1 MGIPFLH
8 RIRERYGLKLAVAFT
23 AVLLLTVGVGT
34 VVSADASAQL
44 RDDVE
49 GHMVETADG
58 RADRLDTWLTGV
70 TTQARVASDH
80 PALRSGDR
88 ETVTAYLDELASD
101 ERAPPGVVATHYV
114 DADSGEIVTSSN
126 ADLVGVDAR
135 AQGAPFAQE
144 GVSFAGTSD
153 VLVTDPFR
161 PSVVDFTTV
170 AVATPVDG
178 RSDRLLVYMVNFEQR
193 VEAFAGGASDSDTV
207 VVGSDG
213 TIIAHP
219 NTDLIGSP
227 VAETST
233 VVPASTFEGATFQET
248 DGEAVA
254 AAPMATTDWA
264 VVVSQPATAAFAV
277 QRSIVS
283 GIVGL
288 ILVAVVSL
296 ALIGVTIGS
305 RTTLSLRR
313 LSGKAEAMADGDL
326 DVDLTTGRTDEIGDL
341 YRSFDAMRDS
351 LRERITEAEEA
362 LADAEAA
369 RTEAEDARAEAEAA
383 RTEAARTN
391 ERLERTAEAYGDV
404 MQDVADGDFTRRID
418 VDDATG
424 AMATIGTAFNEMVSS
439 IESTIEEVKA
449 FGADV
454 ANAAEAVDRN
464 ATDVMAAGEAMNDSV
479 AEIADGARTQTESLQ
494 DMTGEVND
502 LSASA
507 EEIAATVDTVADT
520 SERAA
525 DAGADGRAAAEAAVE
540 ELDGIEETT
549 EYTQT
554 EVEALKDEMAE
565 IGEIVDVI
573 SDIAEQ
579 TNLLALNASIE
590 AAHANGEAGDADGFA
605 VVADEV
611 KNLAEETKESA
622 SEIEARIESV
632 RERTE
637 QVVEGTQETNQ
648 RVTEGV
654 ETVEGAIDALERIAD
669 YVEDIDASIQ
679 GIADA
684 TDGQADSTE
693 RVVESLD
700 EVAAISKQ
708 TAEQATDVTETA
720 DRQERTI
727 AEVDDAADELTRRA
741 ARLREQLADFD
752 VGGTDSTSTTTAVA
766 GGRADALG
774 DGGRDTG
781 GI

>member
-1 MGIPFLH
+1 MGIPLLD
-8 RIRERYGLKLAVAFT
+8 RVRERYGLKLAAAFVA
-23 AVLLLTVGVGT
+23 ALLLTVAVGA

-49 GHMVETADG
+49 RNMVDTSEQ
-58 RADRLDTWLTGV
+58 RAERLDAWLSGV

-80 PALRSGDR
+80 PALRSDDR
-88 ETVTAYLDELASD
+88 SAVTGYLDELASD
-101 ERAPPGVVATHYV
+101 DRAPDGVVAVHYV
-114 DADSGEIVTSSN
+114 DADTGELVTSSN
-126 ADLVGVDAR
+126 DGMIGVDAR
-135 AQGAPFAQE
+135 SQGAPFAQAD
-144 GVSFAGTSD
+144 VSFQGTED

-161 PSVVDFTTV
+161 PDVVDFTTV

-178 RSDRLLVYMVNFEQR
+178 RSDRLLVYMVNFERQ
-193 VEAFAGGASDSDTV
+193 VSGFAQQTEHGETI
-207 VVGSDG
+207 VVGEGG
-213 TIIAHP
+213 TVIAHP
-219 NTDLIGSP
+219 NTALIGS
-227 VAETST
+227 AAADLST
-233 VVPASTFEGATFQET
+233 TIPEGTFAGATFAQA
-248 DGEAVA
+248 DDEAVA
-254 AAPMATTDWA
+254 AAPMETTDWA
-264 VVVSQPATAAFAV
+264 VVVSQPAAEAFALQKQV
-277 QRSIVS
+277 VS

-288 ILVAVVSL
+288 LLVAVVSL
-296 ALIGVTIGS
+296 SLIGVTIGS

-313 LSGKAEAMADGDL
+313 LSGKAEAMATGDL
-326 DVDLTTGRTDEIGDL
+326 DVDLTTGRTDEIGQL
-341 YRSFDAMRDS
+341 YWSFDQMRAS
-351 LRERITEAEEA
+351 LRERIDEV
-362 LADAEAA
+362 EAA
-369 RTEAEDARAEAEAA
+369 LDEAEDARAEAEAA
-383 RTEAARTN
+383 RAEATRTN
-391 ERLERTAEAYGDV
+391 ERLERTAETYGQV

-418 VDDATG
+418 VSDEND
-424 AMATIGTAFNEMVSS
+424 AMATIGVAFNDMVSS
-439 IESTIEEVKA
+439 IESTIREVKT
-449 FGADV
+449 FGAEV
-454 ANAAEAVDRN
+454 AAAAEAVDRN
-464 ATDVMAAGEAMNDSV
+464 AAEVTAASEEMNESV

-525 DAGADGRAAAEAAVE
+525 EAGADGRAAAEAAVE

-637 QVVEGTQETNQ
+637 QVVSGTQETGQ
-648 RVTEGV
+648 RVAEGV
-654 ETVEGAIDALERIAD
+654 DTVEGAIDALEQIAD
-669 YVEDIDASIQ
+669 YVEEIDTSIQ

-708 TAEQATDVTETA
+708 TAEEATDVTDTA
-720 DRQERTI
+720 SRQERTL

-741 ARLREQLADFD
+741 AQLREQLADFEVESSGPD
-752 VGGTDSTSTTTAVA
+752 ATATGTQSA
-766 GGRADALG
+766 GAIG
-774 DGGRDTG
+774 DGGYEEG
-781 GI
+781 GR

>member
-1 MGIPFLH
+1 MAIPFLH
-8 RIRERYGLKLAVAFT
+8 RVRERYGLKLAVAFT

-49 GHMVETADG
+49 SHMVQTADG
-58 RADRLDTWLTGV
+58 QADRLDTWLTGV
-70 TTQARVASDH
+70 TTQARVAADH

-88 ETVTAYLDELASD
+88 ATVTAYLDDLASD
-101 ERAPPGVVATHYV
+101 DRAPPGVVATHYV
-114 DADSGEIVTSSN
+114 DADTGEIVTSSN
-126 ADLVGVDAR
+126 EDLVGVDAR

-144 GVSFAGTSD
+144 SVSFDGPSD

-170 AVATPVDG
+170 AVATPVEG
-178 RSDRLLVYMVNFEQR
+178 RSDRLLVYMVNFDRQ
-193 VEAFAGGASDSDTV
+193 VGAFAGSDGESETV
-207 VVGSDG
+207 VVGADG

-219 NTDLIGSP
+219 DADLIGSS
-227 VAETST
+227 AEETST
-233 VVPASTFEGATFQET
+233 TVPGGAFDEPTFQQT
-248 DGEAVA
+248 DGDAVA
-254 AAPMATTDWA
+254 AAPMETETTDWA

-277 QRSIVS
+277 QHAVVS

-326 DVDLTTGRTDEIGDL
+326 DVDLTTGRTDEIGQL
-341 YRSFDAMRDS
+341 YRAFDGMRAS
-351 LRERITEAEEA
+351 LRERITETEEA
-362 LADAEAA
+362 LA
-369 RTEAEDARAEAEAA
+369 EAEQARAEAEEA
-383 RTEAARTN
+383 RAEAARSN
-391 ERLERTAEAYGDV
+391 ERLERTAEEYGEV

-418 VDDATG
+418 VNDGND
-424 AMATIGTAFNEMVSS
+424 AMATIGVAFNDMVSA

-449 FGADV
+449 FGTDV

-464 ATDVMAAGEAMNDSV
+464 ATDVMAAGEAMNESV

-540 ELDGIEETT
+540 ELDGIEATT
-549 EYTQT
+549 EHTQR
-554 EVEALKDEMAE
+554 EVEALNEEMAE

-590 AAHANGEAGDADGFA
+590 AAHANGDAGDADGFA

-637 QVVEGTQETNQ
+637 QVVDGTQETGQ

-669 YVEDIDASIQ
+669 YVEEIDSSIQ

-708 TAEQATDVTETA
+708 TAEQATDVTDTA

-727 AEVDDAADELTRRA
+727 SEVDDAADELTRRA

-752 VGGTDSTSTTTAVA
+752 VGGGSEPNSTPASTSTDH
-766 GGRADALG
+766 ADALG

>member
-8 RIRERYGLKLAVAFT
+8 RVRERYGLKLAVAFT

-49 GHMVETADG
+49 GHMVETADKQ
-58 RADRLDTWLTGV
+58 ADRLDTWLTGV

-80 PALRSGDR
+80 PALRSDDR

-101 ERAPPGVVATHYV
+101 ERAPPGVVAAHYV

-144 GVSFAGTSD
+144 SVSFAGTSD

-178 RSDRLLVYMVNFEQR
+178 RPDRLLVYMVNFEQQ
-193 VEAFAGGASDSDTV
+193 VEAFAGSASDSDTV

-219 NTDLIGSP
+219 NTELIGSP
-227 VAETST
+227 VAKTST
-233 VVPASTFEGATFQET
+233 VVPASAFEGTTFREV

-254 AAPMATTDWA
+254 AAPMSTTDWA
-264 VVVSQPATAAFAV
+264 VVVSQPAATAFAV

-288 ILVAVVSL
+288 ILVSVVSL

-326 DVDLTTGRTDEIGDL
+326 DVDLETGRTDEIGRL
-341 YRSFDAMRDS
+341 YRSFDAMRES

-362 LADAEAA
+362 LADTESA
-369 RTEAEDARAEAEAA
+369 RTEAENARAEAEAA

-391 ERLERTAEAYGDV
+391 ERLERTAEAYGEV

-418 VDDATG
+418 VDDATD
-424 AMATIGTAFNEMVSS
+424 AMATIGTAFNDMVSS

-464 ATDVMAAGEAMNDSV
+464 ATDVMAAGEAMNESV

-727 AEVDDAADELTRRA
+727 TEVDDAADELTRRA

-752 VGGTDSTSTTTAVA
+752 VGGAESTSTTTAAA

>member
-1 MGIPFLH
+1 MGIPVLN
-8 RIRERYGLKLAVAFT
+8 RVRQRYGLKLAVAFA

-44 RDDVE
+44 RDDVQS
-49 GHMVETADG
+49 HMTDTADQ
-58 RADRLDTWLTGV
+58 RAERLDAWLTGV
-70 TTQARVASDH
+70 TSQARVASDH
-80 PALRSGDR
+80 PALRSDDR
-88 ETVTAYLDELASD
+88 DAISAYLTELASD

-126 ADLVGVDAR
+126 PDLVGVDAR

-144 GVSFAGTSD
+144 GVSFDGSD
-153 VLVTDPFR
+153 DVIVTDPFR

-178 RSDRLLVYMVNFEQR
+178 REDRLLVYMINFEQQ
-193 VEAFAGGASDSDTV
+193 VGSVTDAQTV
-207 VVGSDG
+207 VVGEDG
-213 TIIAHP
+213 TLIAHP
-219 NTDLIGSP
+219 DTALIGSA
-227 VAETST
+227 VGETST
-233 VVPASTFEGATFQET
+233 TVPPSAFEEPTFQQA
-248 DGEAVA
+248 DGDAVA
-254 AAPMATTDWA
+254 AAPMSTTDWA
-264 VVVSQPATAAFAV
+264 VVVSRPASAAFAV
-277 QRSIVS
+277 QNAVVS
-283 GIVGL
+283 GIIGL
-288 ILVAVVSL
+288 ILVAVISL

-313 LSGKAEAMADGDL
+313 LSGKAEAMANGDL
-326 DVDLTTGRTDEIGDL
+326 DADLTTGRTDEIGQL
-341 YRSFDAMRDS
+341 YRAFDEMRTS

-362 LADAEAA
+362 LAEAEQARSEAEQA
-369 RTEAEDARAEAEAA
+369 RTEAEQARAE
-383 RTEAARTN
+383 TARTN
-391 ERLERTAEAYGDV
+391 ERLERTAESYGAV
-404 MQDVADGDFTRRID
+404 MRDVADGDLTRRID
-418 VDDATG
+418 VQDDND
-424 AMATIGTAFNEMVSS
+424 AMATIGTAFNDMVSS
-439 IESTIEEVKA
+439 IQSTIEEVKA
-449 FGADV
+449 FGSEVTTAAD
-454 ANAAEAVDRN
+454 AVDQN
-464 ATDVMAAGEAMNDSV
+464 ATDVMAAGEEMNDSV
-479 AEIADGARTQTESLQ
+479 SEIADGARAQTESLQ

-525 DAGADGRAAAEAAVE
+525 EAGADGRDAAETAVD
-540 ELDGIEETT
+540 ELDSIEEMTD
-549 EYTQT
+549 YTQQ
-554 EVEALKDEMAE
+554 EVEALKDEMDE

-590 AAHANGEAGDADGFA
+590 AAHANGDAGDADGFA

-622 SEIEARIESV
+622 GEIEARIESV

-637 QVVEGTQETNQ
+637 QVVSGTQETSQ
-648 RVTEGV
+648 RVDEGV

-669 YVEDIDASIQ
+669 YVEEIDSSIQ

-693 RVVESLD
+693 RVVENLD

-708 TAEQATDVTETA
+708 TAEQATSVTETA

-741 ARLREQLADFD
+741 TRLREQLADFD
-752 VGGTDSTSTTTAVA
+752 VGTSDAPGTT
-766 GGRADALG
+766 GGSRADALG
-774 DGGRDTG
+774 DGGRDTEG
-781 GI
+781 R

>member
-1 MGIPFLH
+1 MGIPVLN
-8 RIRERYGLKLAVAFT
+8 RIRERYGLKLAVALT
-23 AVLLLTVGVGT
+23 AVLLLTVGVGA

-49 GHMVETADG
+49 GHMVGTADQ
-58 RADRLDTWLTGV
+58 RADELDAWLTGV

-80 PALRSGDR
+80 PALRSDDR
-88 ETVTAYLDELASD
+88 EAVTAYLDELASD
-101 ERAPPGVVATHYV
+101 DRAPPGVVAAHYV
-114 DADSGEIVTSSN
+114 DADTGEIVTSSN

-144 GVSFAGTSD
+144 SVSFSGTSD

-178 RSDRLLVYMVNFEQR
+178 RSDRLLVYMVNFEQQ
-193 VEAFAGGASDSDTV
+193 VGQFAAAEAGSKTV
-207 VVGSDG
+207 VVGDEG

-219 NTDLIGSP
+219 NTNLIGSTA
-227 VAETST
+227 AETST
-233 VVPASTFEGATFQET
+233 VVPTSAFDGATFEQT
-248 DGEAVA
+248 DGEALA
-254 AAPMATTDWA
+254 AAPMETTDWA
-264 VVVSQPATAAFAV
+264 VVVSRPAAAAFAV
-277 QRSIVS
+277 ERAVVS

-288 ILVAVVSL
+288 ILVSVVSL
-296 ALIGVTIGS
+296 ALIGVTVGS

-326 DVDLTTGRTDEIGDL
+326 DVDLTTGRTDEIGQL
-341 YRSFDAMRDS
+341 YRAFDVMRAS
-351 LRERITEAEEA
+351 LRERITEAEAA
-362 LADAEAA
+362 LAEATEA
-369 RTEAEDARAEAEAA
+369 RAEAEDARAE
-383 RTEAARTN
+383 TKRTN
-391 ERLERTAEAYGDV
+391 ERLQRTAEAYGEV
-404 MQDVADGDFTRRID
+404 MQDVAAGDFTRRID
-418 VDDATG
+418 VDDADGAGG
-424 AMATIGTAFNEMVSS
+424 AMATIGVAFNDMVSS

-549 EYTQT
+549 EHTQT
-554 EVEALKDEMAE
+554 EVEALKEEMAE

-590 AAHANGEAGDADGFA
+590 AAHANGDAGDADGFA

-611 KNLAEETKESA
+611 KNLAEETKASA
-622 SEIEARIESV
+622 GEIEARIESV

-669 YVEDIDASIQ
+669 YVEEIDSSIQ

-708 TAEQATDVTETA
+708 TAEQATHVTETA

-727 AEVDDAADELTRRA
+727 AEVDDAADALTRRA

-752 VGGTDSTSTTTAVA
+752 VGATDPATTTA
-766 GGRADALG
+766 GQRADALG

-781 GI
+781 GL

>member
-8 RIRERYGLKLAVAFT
+8 RVRERYGLKLAVAFT

-49 GHMVETADG
+49 GHMVETADKQ
-58 RADRLDTWLTGV
+58 ADRLDTWLTGV

-80 PALRSGDR
+80 PALRSDDR

-101 ERAPPGVVATHYV
+101 ERAPPGVVAAHYV

-144 GVSFAGTSD
+144 SVSFAGTSD

-178 RSDRLLVYMVNFEQR
+178 RPDRLLVYMVNFEQQ
-193 VEAFAGGASDSDTV
+193 VEAFAGSASDSDTV

-219 NTDLIGSP
+219 NTELIGSP
-227 VAETST
+227 VAKTST
-233 VVPASTFEGATFQET
+233 VVPASAFEGTTFREV

-254 AAPMATTDWA
+254 AAPMSTTDWA
-264 VVVSQPATAAFAV
+264 VVVSQPAATAFAV

-288 ILVAVVSL
+288 ILVSVVSL

-326 DVDLTTGRTDEIGDL
+326 DVDLETGRTDEIGRL
-341 YRSFDAMRDS
+341 YRSFDAMRES

-362 LADAEAA
+362 LADTESA
-369 RTEAEDARAEAEAA
+369 RTEAENARAEAEAA

-391 ERLERTAEAYGDV
+391 ERLERTAEAYGEV

-418 VDDATG
+418 VDDATD
-424 AMATIGTAFNEMVSS
+424 AMATIGTAFNDMVSS

-464 ATDVMAAGEAMNDSV
+464 ATDVMAAGEAMNESV

-727 AEVDDAADELTRRA
+727 TEVDDAADELTRRA

-752 VGGTDSTSTTTAVA
+752 VGGSESTSTTTAAA